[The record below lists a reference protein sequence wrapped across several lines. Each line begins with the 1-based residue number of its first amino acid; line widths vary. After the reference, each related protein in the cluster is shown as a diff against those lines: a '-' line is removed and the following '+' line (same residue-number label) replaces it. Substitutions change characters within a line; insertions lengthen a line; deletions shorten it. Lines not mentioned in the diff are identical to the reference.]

1 MKRILAAVL
10 GVCVLVGVAQAA
22 LDAYD
27 TMTVKTISTVKTCVG
42 TETNAAVDVS
52 GAKGICNFIVIFSA
66 ENVNTASFAATGTL
80 THCASSGGT
89 YSVVTNGAGS
99 AVRATYSGITATG
112 QVSSIKVESEKLL
125 RYVKFVTSATTGTN
139 DMGAVLIYSK

>member
-1 MKRILAAVL
+1 VKKILATIMA
-10 GVCVLVGVAQAA
+10 GCVLVGAAQAA

-27 TMTVKTISTVKTCVG
+27 TMTVKTISTVKTCEG
-42 TETNAAVDVS
+42 TQTNAAVDVS
-52 GAKGICNFIVIFSA
+52 GAKGTCNFLVIFSA

-80 THCASSGGT
+80 WHCATSGGT

-112 QVSSIKVESEKLL
+112 QVTSIKIESDRLL
-125 RYVKFVTSATTGTN
+125 RYVKFITSANTGTN
-139 DMGAVLIYSK
+139 DMGAVLISPK